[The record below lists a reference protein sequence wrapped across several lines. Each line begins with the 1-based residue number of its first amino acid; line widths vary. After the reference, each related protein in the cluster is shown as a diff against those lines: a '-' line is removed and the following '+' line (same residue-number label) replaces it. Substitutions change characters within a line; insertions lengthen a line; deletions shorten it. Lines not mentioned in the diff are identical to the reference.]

1 MSVTMSRDEREAFLA
16 DVHVGV
22 LSVGRPPVGPL
33 TVPIWYTYT
42 PGGLVS
48 VITGAA
54 SRKAG
59 LIADSGRFSLCA
71 QSETAPYKYV
81 SVEGPVAATGEPVNP
96 EEARAVAHRYLGREV
111 GDLYLAATA
120 GRAAGQCVIRMRPET
135 WLTSDFAKEYG

>member
-1 MSVTMSRDEREAFLA
+1 
-16 DVHVGV
+16 
-22 LSVGRPPVGPL
+22 L

-59 LIADSGRFSLCA
+59 LIADCGRFSLCV

-81 SVEGPVAATGEPVNP
+81 SVEGPVTATVAPVEP
-96 EEARAVAHRYLGREV
+96 EEARAAAYRYLGREL

-120 GRAAGQCVIRMRPET
+120 GRAAGQCVVRMRPES